1 MITLLKDEEIILIQR
16 RHWLPFTIESVPFII
31 ISILPFVLFAFSQ
44 ILPLNIKII
53 FDSYSNYYFFF
64 SFVLI
69 FIIWLIFIIFWTN
82 YYLDMVIITNKR
94 IIDIEQISLFSRD
107 EAEIRFEKIQ
117 DVKIEINGVLPS
129 LFKFGD
135 IYIQS
140 AAEMEEFILK
150 DIPDPY
156 KIKDIIAVQ
165 KEKIFDE
172 SKKLAELVSG
182 NV

>member
-16 RHWLPFTIESVPFII
+16 RHWLPFVLESIPFII
-31 ISILPFVLFAFSQ
+31 ISILPFMLFAFSQ
-44 ILPLNIKII
+44 TLPLNIKII
-53 FDSYSNYYFFF
+53 FDNYSNYYFFF

-69 FIIWLIFIIFWTN
+69 FVLWLIFIIFWTN
-82 YYLDMVIITNKR
+82 YYLDMIIITNKR
-94 IIDIEQISLFSRD
+94 IIDMEQIGLFSRD

-117 DVKIEINGVLPS
+117 DIKIEINGVLPS

-135 IYIQS
+135 IHIQS
-140 AAEMEEFILK
+140 AAEMKEFILK

-156 KIKDIIAVQ
+156 KIKDVIAIQ
-165 KEKIFDE
+165 KEKIFSE
-172 SKKLAELVSG
+172 NKKSTELTSG